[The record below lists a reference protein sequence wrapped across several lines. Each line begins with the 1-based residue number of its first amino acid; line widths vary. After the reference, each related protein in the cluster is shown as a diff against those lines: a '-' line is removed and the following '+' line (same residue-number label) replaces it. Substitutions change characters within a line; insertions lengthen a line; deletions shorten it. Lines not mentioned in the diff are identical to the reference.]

1 MPTPYI
7 PPPERGIMFVENFAW
22 RHFDQAKRVE
32 KSQSLMRLNVGISRL
47 RLKWQCKTGRRSF
60 IKSALFYK
68 KVKIAL
74 QNLFLFVEN
83 VLFFGFTMI

>member
-32 KSQSLMRLNVGISRL
+32 KSQSKNRFISGISRL
-47 RLKWQCKTGRRSF
+47 RSK
-60 IKSALFYK
+60 
-68 KVKIAL
+68 
-74 QNLFLFVEN
+74 
-83 VLFFGFTMI
+83 

>member
-1 MPTPYI
+1 MCPYPYV
-7 PPPERGIMFVENFAW
+7 PPPERGIFVCKKFCLASFRPSEA
-22 RHFDQAKRVE
+22 RGEIPKSYALKRGDFSTALEMTV
-32 KSQSLMRLNVGISRL
+32 QDG
-47 RLKWQCKTGRRSF
+47 
-60 IKSALFYK
+60 SALFYK